1 MNKRY
6 LTSTLQ
12 TIWRKD
18 TSWHPPRVMVLLRL
32 RSRKRMARSESYTT
46 TANSTN
52 TPSSTLPHSPKYPRS
67 SKNSEE
73 NRYLASSTFELGTIT
88 SAYWR
93 RTRTKLGSKPTRD
106 YSNGSSCHSD
116 YATHRPPSLGC

>member
-1 MNKRY
+1 MNRRY

-12 TIWRKD
+12 IIWRKD
-18 TSWHPPRVMVLLRL
+18 TSWHHPHVMVPPHL
-32 RSRKRMARSESYTT
+32 RSRKRMAHSESYTT
-46 TANSTN
+46 TASSTN
-52 TPSSTLPHSPKYPRS
+52 TPSSTLPRSRKYPRS

-73 NRYLASSTFELGTIT
+73 NHYSANSIFEQGTIT

-93 RTRTKLGSKPTRD
+93 KTCTKLGLKPTRD

-116 YATHRPPSLGC
+116 YATHRPLSLGC